1 MNILNDKYALV
12 TPPRCGTRWVLGLI
26 HESLNIGLKQTHTF
40 NMDLLG
46 DRKILMMVRNPYHRL
61 RSIFRWKKTIN
72 AIHSNVTWEEF
83 VFSQNHPSITEHYSE
98 NIDKVF
104 KFIKLEEVHQQIQ
117 DILGITLP
125 KYNNEYFDKKHDDGL
140 IFKEA
145 YNNPKI
151 LHKVNEQFKLDF
163 DKFGYNI
170 INKN

>member
-1 MNILNDKYALV
+1 MNILNSKYALV

-26 HESLNIGLKQTHTF
+26 HESLNMGLKQTHTF

-61 RSIFRWKKTIN
+61 RSIFRWQKTIN
-72 AIHSNVTWEEF
+72 TIHSNVTWEEF

-125 KYNNEYFDKKHDDGL
+125 KYDNEYFDKEYDDGL
-140 IFKEA
+140 TFKEA
-145 YNNPKI
+145 YSNPK
-151 LHKVNEQFKLDF
+151 LLYKVNEQFKLDF